1 MTLSRPLAFLLGVAL
16 AGSAQAAELTI
27 GRATEPSSIDPLFA
41 RTGNNQMTAEHMF
54 DRLVVFDENLQ
65 VRPGIAASWR
75 VLDPLTWEVKLRDGV
90 SFHDGSPLSAEDVLF
105 SLKRA
110 AIVAN
115 SPAPFTGAVAAI
127 ASTEAPDPRTV
138 IIRTKLPSPLLI
150 EQAGLVFIVSKKAA
164 ETAQP
169 SDFNLGKATI
179 GTGPYTFVEYVP
191 GERLVLE
198 RNPNYWGEK
207 PAFDRVTQ
215 RFISGAGARVAALLA
230 GQVDFIDE
238 VPTADIETVKSRGF
252 ELFSVDTA
260 RIIYLALDASRDA
273 SPFVTDLDG
282 KPLAKNPLKDRRVR
296 QAISKLIDRNAI
308 VTRLLAGSGAP
319 AAQMVPPGLG
329 GYDPRLDPGRPDVAG
344 AKALLAEAGFPNGF
358 GITVHTSADRFPRD
372 SDVGQAIGQM
382 LARGAL
388 KVNGVIAKPYAVYA
402 TEASKQEYSAFVF
415 SFGATTSNALG
426 GFINVLATYDA
437 KAGRGAFNRTRYSNP
452 TLDEKIA
459 AASAEFDEGRRN
471 ALLQEAARIV
481 AEDVALVPL
490 FFQKLH
496 WAGRKGLTYVAG
508 KDESTLATRVGIAP

>member
-1 MTLSRPLAFLLGVAL
+1 MTLSRSLAFLVGVAL
-16 AGSAQAAELTI
+16 AGSAHAAELTV

-110 AIVAN
+110 ATVAN

-179 GTGPYTFVEYVP
+179 GTGPYKFVEYVP

-260 RIIYLALDASRDA
+260 RIIYLALNASRDA

-296 QAISKLIDRNAI
+296 QAISDRNAI

-329 GYDPRLDPGRPDVAG
+329 GYDPGLDPGRPDVAG

-508 KDESTLATRVGIAP
+508 KDESTLATRVGITP